1 MKVQNEFEVA
11 APREAVWR
19 LLMDVPRVVPCVPGA
34 ELVETQADDQWRA
47 DLSVALGPV
56 TMTFDAA
63 ITREQVDEANGF
75 VRLVVQ
81 AREKHGRGGA
91 TAEVE
96 STVAQVGENTSVTM
110 VTNLRLQ
117 GTVARLGR
125 SEIVE
130 DVSQQMTDAF
140 ADCLKATL
148 TATADGGDGVAPVA
162 PKLQITFW
170 GLLAGLLR
178 RLRRRRSQ
186 AG

>member
-11 APREAVWR
+11 EPREAVWS
-19 LLMDVPRVVPCVPGA
+19 LLLDVPRVVPCVPGA
-34 ELVETQADDQWRA
+34 ELVETQADDRWRA

-56 TMTFDAA
+56 TMTFDAN
-63 ITREQVDEANGF
+63 ITREQVDEASGF

-96 STVAQVGENTSVTM
+96 STVAQAGDNTRVTV

-117 GTVARLGR
+117 GAVARVGR

-148 TATADGGDGVAPVA
+148 TANADRGDGVAPVA
-162 PKLQITFW
+162 PKLRITFRS
-170 GLLAGLLR
+170 LLAGLLR
-178 RLRRRRSQ
+178 RLRRRRSS
-186 AG
+186 AA

>member
-11 APREAVWR
+11 EPRAAVWE

-34 ELVETQADDQWRA
+34 ELVETLADDRWRA

-63 ITREQVDEANGF
+63 ITREEVDEAGGR
-75 VRLVVQ
+75 VRLVVA
-81 AREKHGRGGA
+81 AREKHGRGAA

-96 STVAQVGENTSVTM
+96 STLAQAGESTRVT
-110 VTNLRLQ
+110 VITNLRLQ
-117 GTVARLGR
+117 GAVARVGR

-140 ADCLKATL
+140 AACLKATL
-148 TATADGGDGVAPVA
+148 TNNSGGRDSPAPAA
-162 PKLQITFW
+162 PKLRITFR
-170 GLLAGLLR
+170 GLLLGLLR
-178 RLRRRRSQ
+178 RLRRGRSPER
-186 AG
+186 

>member
-1 MKVQNEFEVA
+1 MRVQNEFEVPEA
-11 APREAVWR
+11 RAAVWS

-34 ELVETQADDQWRA
+34 ELVETQAGDKWRA

-63 ITREQVDEANGF
+63 ITRDHVDEANGF

-96 STVAQVGENTSVTM
+96 STVVQAGANTRVTV

-117 GTVARLGR
+117 GAVARVGR

-140 ADCLKATL
+140 AECLKATL
-148 TATADGGDGVAPVA
+148 TANGDGGDGVAPVA
-162 PKLQITFW
+162 PKLRITFR
-170 GLLAGLLR
+170 GVIAGLLR
-178 RLRRRRSQ
+178 RLRRRRSS

>member
-1 MKVQNEFEVA
+1 VKVQNEFEVA
-11 APREAVWR
+11 EPREAVWE

-34 ELVETQADDQWRA
+34 QLVETLADDRWRA

-63 ITREQVDEANGF
+63 ITREQVDEAGGF
-75 VRLVVQ
+75 VRLVVS

-96 STVAQVGENTSVTM
+96 STVAPAGENTRVTV

-117 GTVARLGR
+117 GAVARVGR

-140 ADCLKATL
+140 AECLKATL
-148 TATADGGDGVAPVA
+148 TAGADGGDGVAPLA
-162 PKLQITFW
+162 PRLRITFR
-170 GLLAGLLR
+170 GLLAGVLR
-178 RLRRRRSQ
+178 RLRRRRSPDR
-186 AG
+186 

>member
-11 APREAVWR
+11 AAREAVWS

-34 ELVETQADDQWRA
+34 VLMETQADDQWRA

-63 ITREQVDEANGF
+63 ITRERADEANGF

-96 STVAQVGENTSVTM
+96 STVAGAGESTRVTV

-140 ADCLKATL
+140 AECLKATL
-148 TATADGGDGVAPVA
+148 IANGGGGDGVAPVA
-162 PKLQITFW
+162 PKLRITLR
-170 GLLAGLLR
+170 GLLSGLFR
-178 RLRRRRSQ
+178 RMRRGHSSR
-186 AG
+186 G

>member
-1 MKVQNEFEVA
+1 MKVENAFEVA
-11 APREAVWR
+11 ESREAVWS

-34 ELVETQADDQWRA
+34 QLVATEADDRWRA

-63 ITREQVDEANGF
+63 ITRELVDEAAGT
-75 VRLVVQ
+75 VRLVVK

-91 TAEVE
+91 TAEVQ
-96 STVAQVGENTSVTM
+96 STVEQAGRNTRVT
-110 VTNLRLQ
+110 VLTDLRLQ
-117 GTVARLGR
+117 GAVARIGR

-130 DVSQQMTDAF
+130 EVSQQMTDSF

-148 TATADGGDGVAPVA
+148 TAQTEGVDVVAPAA
-162 PKLQITFW
+162 PKLRITLR

-178 RLRRRRSQ
+178 RLRQGRRRD
-186 AG
+186 G

>member
-11 APREAVWR
+11 EAREAVWS

-34 ELVETQADDQWRA
+34 RLVETQADDRWRA

-56 TMTFDAA
+56 TMTFDAD
-63 ITREQVDEANGF
+63 ITREQVDEATGF
-75 VRLVVQ
+75 VRLVVK

-96 STVAQVGENTSVTM
+96 STVAQTGESTRVTV

-117 GTVARLGR
+117 GAVARMGR

-130 DVSQQMTDAF
+130 EVSQQMTDAF
-140 ADCLKATL
+140 AGCLKATL
-148 TATADGGDGVAPVA
+148 TANSDGGGGVAPAA
-162 PKLQITFW
+162 PRLRITFR
-170 GLLAGLLR
+170 GLLAALLR
-178 RLRRRRSQ
+178 RLRRRRSS
-186 AG
+186 GT